1 MKKIKNLMPRIF
13 VVTLLFVTSSY
24 TVSAQEKVKTVFEF
38 AKLPYAYNA
47 LEPYIDS
54 TTMRIHYSKHHRA
67 YYDNFLKAV
76 AGTDYEYQTLNE
88 IFANISKAPAAVRNM
103 GGGYYNHTLFW
114 ANLAL
119 TPGVPSSELKNA
131 IETRFVSIDAFKEA
145 FNKAATGVFGSGWA
159 WLILTSEGKLEII
172 STPNQDNPLMDVV
185 PVKGMPLVTL
195 DVWEHAYYL
204 KYQNKRADYINAF
217 WSVVNWNEVSKRYE
231 NATQIKK

>member
-1 MKKIKNLMPRIF
+1 MKKINNFLPKFF
-13 VVTLLFVTSSY
+13 VVTLLFTTSMF

-38 AKLPYAYNA
+38 AKLPYAYSA

-67 YYDNFLKAV
+67 YYDNFLKAI
-76 AGTDYEYQTLNE
+76 AGTSYEYQTLDE

-114 ANLAL
+114 ANLAP
-119 TPGVPSSELKNA
+119 TPGVQSPELKNA
-131 IETRFVSIDAFKEA
+131 IDTRFGTFDAFKDA

-185 PVKGMPLVTL
+185 PVIGLPLLTL

-217 WSVVNWNEVSKRYE
+217 WNVVNWNEVSKRY
-231 NATQIKK
+231 ADAVKK